1 METSLNLNIS
11 SISDTPEEGL
21 NPWRWEE
28 KINLF
33 VKPGKDNVV
42 QATKPELKREQ
53 CSSLWVALATTIP
66 GSRQCSKKLSW
77 TAPETLAYS
86 YSNCVCSIDLPPVPF
101 MHPRPTVWSSFKS
114 FHSIWTPHEQ
124 EHVVILI
131 LMTIQWQ
138 LGSNNINATFH
149 VSCGNKCHISCGNA
163 CVNLCIHC
171 HKSVCIQ
178 SHTSFLWQCMQRMT
192 HVAQKANALPVCRR
206 WPHKWNRTLLHF
218 IQFQTCIY
226 CAQRDLPW
234 QHPDRRSELW
244 KLSGIC
250 QKGLSQFVKSHNQH
264 CLHTHGDKHLCCLM
278 RIHLS
283 GMCVN
288 EILTKL
294 FVQ

>member
-1 METSLNLNIS
+1 
-11 SISDTPEEGL
+11 
-21 NPWRWEE
+21 
-28 KINLF
+28 
-33 VKPGKDNVV
+33 
-42 QATKPELKREQ
+42 
-53 CSSLWVALATTIP
+53 
-66 GSRQCSKKLSW
+66 
-77 TAPETLAYS
+77 
-86 YSNCVCSIDLPPVPF
+86 

-114 FHSIWTPHEQ
+114 FHSIWTPREQ

-149 VSCGNKCHISCGNA
+149 VSCGNKCHIYCGNA

-178 SHTSFLWQCMQRMT
+178 SHTSFLWQWMQRMT

-234 QHPDRRSELW
+234 QYPDRRSELW
-244 KLSGIC
+244 KLSGMR
-250 QKGLSQFVKSHNQH
+250 QKGLSGFVKNDCHN
-264 CLHTHGDKHLCCLM
+264 LSKMIVWDLSKVTISIAFTHMVISIYAALWGYTWV
-278 RIHLS
+278 
-283 GMCVN
+283 GCVS
-288 EILTKL
+288 TR
-294 FVQ
+294 F